1 MLFHGLGNGT
11 YAARPPRLSS
21 RISYDCWTHTKF
33 EFDHLFA
40 LTAKAYASA
49 DVFTTEELAA
59 KQASCRHH
67 H

>member
-1 MLFHGLGNGT
+1 MEHMQQGHLDYLRVSVMIVGQ
-11 YAARPPRLSS
+11 
-21 RISYDCWTHTKF
+21 TKF

-59 KQASCRHH
+59 KQTSCRHYH
-67 H
+67 